1 MYATGQKEFN
11 IPAPPTVKDLL
22 KDLSEKYGEKFDKWI
37 WSGNDMPKK
46 LLMGTIIMVNGK
58 HIVHLQGLDTPLNDS
73 DTVNIFPPVGG
84 G

>member
-1 MYATGQKEFN
+1 
-11 IPAPPTVKDLL
+11 
-22 KDLSEKYGEKFDKWI
+22 
-37 WSGNDMPKK
+37 MPKK